1 MDADD
6 NRRCA
11 RRGRQAS
18 RKASR
23 QANLHDNC
31 HDSRLYT
38 RHRFIWGLGG
48 GFVTYVTYSIR
59 FIWGLGGGFVG
70 SPIATSAS
78 RVLSLAL
85 LAAAEFRWLRVT
97 R

>member
-48 GFVTYVTYSIR
+48 GFV
-59 FIWGLGGGFVG
+59 G